1 LTPLES
7 SFSLSVVGNK
17 QRQKE
22 EELQKNMVETILLN
36 IWTPE
41 SSTDVKTNVQCS
53 IRKEMGSTGILGE
66 SQKDFSW
73 SYEDRRGF
81 DPGLF

>member
-1 LTPLES
+1 
-7 SFSLSVVGNK
+7 
-17 QRQKE
+17 
-22 EELQKNMVETILLN
+22 MVETILLN
-36 IWTPE
+36 IRTPE

-73 SYEDRRGF
+73 SYEDHRGF